1 VRLWL
6 GALHLRDGID
16 LALPDHALKQTPD
29 THSSSNTQANS
40 EASRFFSR
48 AIGHYAG
55 DTSTVPNPGRA
66 IRLIKRPMP
75 SASIFA

>member
-1 VRLWL
+1 MVRLWL

-16 LALPDHALKQTPD
+16 LALPDHALKQTPNS
-29 THSSSNTQANS
+29 HSSSNTQANS

-55 DTSTVPNPGRA
+55 DTSTVPSPGRA
-66 IRLIKRPMP
+66 IRLI
-75 SASIFA
+75 

>member
-1 VRLWL
+1 VRLLL

-40 EASRFFSR
+40 EASRFFLVLL
-48 AIGHYAG
+48 AITL
-55 DTSTVPNPGRA
+55 DTSTVPSPGRA
-66 IRLIKRPMP
+66 IRLI
-75 SASIFA
+75 